1 MCRTTFMPSGIRLQ
15 QLIQNQYKEILAR
28 EKNNDKFIH
37 LYDIG
42 AYWVAFERSACRLS
56 GLFSKSE
63 LTLFRV
69 PDCVE
74 YVVMVSVPADEA
86 EGCLGEYIIL
96 HDGIYRKVWSEHV
109 LPMGDYRHWH
119 EMAVRSGHPPIP
131 HNFPPSAD
139 LMRHFHPGYTIHQT
153 LLSTAHWTWGH
164 LPCVGH
170 MPVTPQALQDS
181 GHALLVLLQRFPYL
195 LRMNH

>member
-1 MCRTTFMPSGIRLQ
+1 MPSGIRLQ
-15 QLIQNQYKEILAR
+15 HLIQNQYKEILAR

-42 AYWVAFERSACRLS
+42 AYWVAFECSACRLS

-86 EGCLGEYIIL
+86 EGCLSEYIIL

-119 EMAVRSGHPPIP
+119 EMAVRS
-131 HNFPPSAD
+131 
-139 LMRHFHPGYTIHQT
+139 
-153 LLSTAHWTWGH
+153 
-164 LPCVGH
+164 
-170 MPVTPQALQDS
+170 
-181 GHALLVLLQRFPYL
+181 VLL
-195 LRMNH
+195 

>member
-1 MCRTTFMPSGIRLQ
+1 MPSLPSGIRLVT
-15 QLIQNQYKEILAR
+15 LLNEHLNEIMDR
-28 EKNNDKFIH
+28 ERTNRTSIH
-37 LYDIG
+37 LYCTG
-42 AYWVAFERSACRLS
+42 PYWVAFERSACRLS

-74 YVVMVSVPADEA
+74 YVVMASVPADEA

-119 EMAVRSGHPPIP
+119 EMAVRS
-131 HNFPPSAD
+131 
-139 LMRHFHPGYTIHQT
+139 
-153 LLSTAHWTWGH
+153 
-164 LPCVGH
+164 
-170 MPVTPQALQDS
+170 
-181 GHALLVLLQRFPYL
+181 VLL
-195 LRMNH
+195 

>member
-1 MCRTTFMPSGIRLQ
+1 MPSLPSGIRLVT
-15 QLIQNQYKEILAR
+15 LLNEHLNEIMDR
-28 EKNNDKFIH
+28 ERMNRTSIH
-37 LYDIG
+37 LYCTG
-42 AYWVAFERSACRLS
+42 PYWVAFERSACRLS

-119 EMAVRSGHPPIP
+119 EMAVRS
-131 HNFPPSAD
+131 
-139 LMRHFHPGYTIHQT
+139 
-153 LLSTAHWTWGH
+153 
-164 LPCVGH
+164 
-170 MPVTPQALQDS
+170 
-181 GHALLVLLQRFPYL
+181 VLL
-195 LRMNH
+195 

>member
-42 AYWVAFERSACRLS
+42 AYWAAFERSACRLS
-56 GLFSKSE
+56 GLFSENE
-63 LTLFRV
+63 LTLFCV
-69 PDCVE
+69 PVCVE
-74 YVVMVSVPADEA
+74 YVVMASVPAEEA
-86 EGCLGEYIIL
+86 ESYFREYIIL

-119 EMAVRSGHPPIP
+119 EMAVRS
-131 HNFPPSAD
+131 
-139 LMRHFHPGYTIHQT
+139 
-153 LLSTAHWTWGH
+153 
-164 LPCVGH
+164 
-170 MPVTPQALQDS
+170 
-181 GHALLVLLQRFPYL
+181 VLL
-195 LRMNH
+195 

>member
-96 HDGIYRKVWSEHV
+96 HDVWGIE
-109 LPMGDYRHWH
+109 
-119 EMAVRSGHPPIP
+119 RSGFF
-131 HNFPPSAD
+131 NGREKWAKGFEN
-139 LMRHFHPGYTIHQT
+139 
-153 LLSTAHWTWGH
+153 
-164 LPCVGH
+164 
-170 MPVTPQALQDS
+170 
-181 GHALLVLLQRFPYL
+181 QRV
-195 LRMNH
+195 

>member
-1 MCRTTFMPSGIRLQ
+1 MRKESETPSGIRLM
-15 QLIQNQYKEILAR
+15 LLLKGHLREIMNRECANQTS
-28 EKNNDKFIH
+28 IH
-37 LYDIG
+37 LYCTG
-42 AYWVAFERSACRLS
+42 PYWVAFERSACRLS

-119 EMAVRSGHPPIP
+119 EMAVRS
-131 HNFPPSAD
+131 
-139 LMRHFHPGYTIHQT
+139 
-153 LLSTAHWTWGH
+153 
-164 LPCVGH
+164 
-170 MPVTPQALQDS
+170 
-181 GHALLVLLQRFPYL
+181 VLL
-195 LRMNH
+195 

>member
-15 QLIQNQYKEILAR
+15 QLIQNQHKEILAR

-42 AYWVAFERSACRLS
+42 AYWAAFERSACRLS
-56 GLFSKSE
+56 GLFSENE
-63 LTLFRV
+63 LTLFCV

-74 YVVMVSVPADEA
+74 YVVMASVPADEA
-86 EGCLGEYIIL
+86 ESYFREYIIL

-119 EMAVRSGHPPIP
+119 ETAVRS
-131 HNFPPSAD
+131 
-139 LMRHFHPGYTIHQT
+139 
-153 LLSTAHWTWGH
+153 
-164 LPCVGH
+164 
-170 MPVTPQALQDS
+170 
-181 GHALLVLLQRFPYL
+181 VLL
-195 LRMNH
+195 